1 MGRTTL
7 KMPQLGESVTEGTVD
22 RWLKQEGDMV
32 RRDEPIVEVVTDKV
46 NAEIPSP
53 LEGRLVRINVQ
64 AGETVPIGAALAELE
79 VEGAVETPAEPTNPR
94 GAEGD
99 ARQTAA
105 PPATATPRA
114 SSRSAS
120 SADGERVSPAV
131 RRLLDD
137 NGLELSQ
144 IAGTGG
150 AGRVRREDVIA
161 YLSDHRSSPAA
172 KGQPTAALSDPRDEL
187 VRISAVRRQIAEHMV
202 RSVSTSPHAWALREV
217 DVTNLVGYRAAQKN
231 QFEARYGFPLSYVP
245 FFIQIVCDALMKNPY
260 LNSTWTDEGIV
271 LKHYVNMG
279 IAVALPD
286 SLIVPVIKNA
296 DQMGF
301 MDLAR
306 ALNDLATRARNKTL
320 RPEDVRGGTF
330 TLNNT
335 GALGSVAGQS
345 IINQP
350 QAAILST
357 ESIRK
362 RPVAVDDAVAIRPMM
377 NLTMS
382 FDHRIIDGLAASR
395 FLNAVQSGIEE
406 WTAASLKI

>member
-32 RRDEPIVEVVTDKV
+32 RLDEPIVEVVTDKV

-53 LEGRLVRINVQ
+53 FEGRLVRINVA
-64 AGETVPIGAALAELE
+64 AGETVAIGTALAELE
-79 VEGAVETPAEPTNPR
+79 VEGTADAAEPAKPETDNRDEPAPSAPAPR
-94 GAEGD
+94 APSSAASSTEGD
-99 ARQTAA
+99 
-105 PPATATPRA
+105 
-114 SSRSAS
+114 
-120 SADGERVSPAV
+120 RVSPAV
-131 RRLLDD
+131 RRLLED

-144 IAGTGG
+144 VTGTGG
-150 AGRVRREDVIA
+150 GGRVQRDDVIA
-161 YLSDHRSSPAA
+161 YLAEHRTPGPA
-172 KGQPTAALSDPRDEL
+172 KGQPAAPPSDPRDEL
-187 VRISAVRRQIAEHMV
+187 VRISTVRRQIAEHMV

-217 DVTNLVGYRAAQKN
+217 DVTNLVEYRAAQKA
-231 QFEARYGFPLSYVP
+231 QFEARHGFPLSYVP

-260 LNSTWTDEGIV
+260 LNSTWTEEGII
-271 LKHYVNMG
+271 LKPYVNMG

-286 SLIVPVIKNA
+286 SLIVPVIKDA

-301 MDLAR
+301 IDLAHS
-306 ALNDLATRARNKTL
+306 LNDLATRARNKTL

-362 RPVAVDDAVAIRPMM
+362 RPVVVDDAVAIRPMM

-382 FDHRIIDGLAASR
+382 FDHRIIDGLAAAR
-395 FLNAVQSGIEE
+395 FLNAVQSGIED
-406 WTAASLKI
+406 WTPASLKI

>member
-1 MGRTTL
+1 MGRATL

-22 RWLKQEGDMV
+22 RWLKREGEMV

-53 LEGRLVRINVQ
+53 FEGRLVRIKVG
-64 AGETVPIGAALAELE
+64 AGETVAIGTALAELE
-79 VEGAVETPAEPTNPR
+79 VEGAADAPAEPAKPEANK
-94 GAEGD
+94 GD
-99 ARQTAA
+99 GPA
-105 PPATATPRA
+105 PSTPATRTAVPPT
-114 SSRSAS
+114 SST
-120 SADGERVSPAV
+120 DGERVSPAV
-131 RRLLDD
+131 RRLLED

-150 AGRVRREDVIA
+150 GGRVRREDVIA
-161 YLSDHRSSPAA
+161 YLAEHRSPAPA
-172 KGQPTAALSDPRDEL
+172 KAQPVAASADPRDEL

-217 DVTNLVGYRAAQKN
+217 DVTNLVEYRATQKD
-231 QFEARYGFPLSYVP
+231 QFEARHGFPLSYVA
-245 FFIQIVCDALMKNPY
+245 FFIQIVCDALLKNPY
-260 LNSTWTDEGIV
+260 LNSTWTDEGII
-271 LKHYVNMG
+271 LKPYVNMG

-286 SLIVPVIKNA
+286 SLIVPVIKDA

-301 MDLAR
+301 IDLAH

-395 FLNAVQSGIEE
+395 FLNAVQSGIED
-406 WTAASLKI
+406 WTPASIKI

>member
-32 RRDEPIVEVVTDKV
+32 RLDEPIVEVVTDKV

-53 LEGRLVRINVQ
+53 FEGRLVRIKVG
-64 AGETVPIGAALAELE
+64 AGETVAIGTALAEME
-79 VEGAVETPAEPTNPR
+79 VEGAADSAAEPAKPAAAQRETPAPSAP
-94 GAEGD
+94 
-99 ARQTAA
+99 ARDT
-105 PPATATPRA
+105 PHPAA
-114 SSRSAS
+114 SSE
-120 SADGERVSPAV
+120 GEKLSPAV
-131 RRLLDD
+131 RRLLED

-144 IAGTGG
+144 IAGTGAG
-150 AGRVRREDVIA
+150 GRVRREDVLA
-161 YLSDHRSSPAA
+161 YLAEHRSPAPAKAQPAA
-172 KGQPTAALSDPRDEL
+172 ASSDPRDEL

-217 DVTNLVGYRAAQKN
+217 DVTKLVEYRAAQKA
-231 QFEARYGFPLSYVP
+231 QFEARHGFPLSYVP

-260 LNSTWTDEGIV
+260 LNSTWTEEGII

-286 SLIVPVIKNA
+286 TLIVPVIKDA
-296 DQMGF
+296 DKMGF
-301 MDLAR
+301 IDLAL

-362 RPVAVDDAVAIRPMM
+362 RPIAVDDAVAIRPMM

-395 FLNAVQSGIEE
+395 FLNAVQSGIED
-406 WTAASLKI
+406 WTPASLKI

>member
-1 MGRTTL
+1 MGRMTL
-7 KMPQLGESVTEGTVD
+7 RMPQLGESVTEGTVD

-32 RRDEPIVEVVTDKV
+32 RLDEPIVEVVTDKV

-53 LEGRLVRINVQ
+53 FEGRLVRINVG
-64 AGETVPIGAALAELE
+64 AGETVVIGTALAEVE
-79 VEGAVETPAEPTNPR
+79 VEGTADAAEPAKPEADKRDEPAPSTPEPR
-94 GAEGD
+94 APSPAASSAEGD
-99 ARQTAA
+99 
-105 PPATATPRA
+105 
-114 SSRSAS
+114 
-120 SADGERVSPAV
+120 RVSPAV
-131 RRLLDD
+131 RRLLED

-144 IAGTGG
+144 VTGTGG

-161 YLSDHRSSPAA
+161 YLAEHRTLA
-172 KGQPTAALSDPRDEL
+172 KAKTAAPPSDPRDEL

-217 DVTNLVGYRAAQKN
+217 DVTNLVEYRAAQKA
-231 QFEARYGFPLSYVP
+231 QFEARHGFPLSYVP
-245 FFIQIVCDALMKNPY
+245 FFIQIVCGALMKNPY
-260 LNSTWTDEGIV
+260 LNSTWTEEGII
-271 LKHYVNMG
+271 LKPYVNMG

-286 SLIVPVIKNA
+286 SLIVPVIKDA
-296 DQMGF
+296 HQMGF
-301 MDLAR
+301 IDLAHS
-306 ALNDLATRARNKTL
+306 LNDLATRARNKTL

-335 GALGSVAGQS
+335 GALGSVAGLS

-395 FLNAVQSGIEE
+395 FLNAVQSGIED
-406 WTAASLKI
+406 WTPASLKI